1 MRGAAGCLGEEGR
14 RRRGTHLLKEMLI
27 SLSKWVPGGI
37 AGLGEAWRRPADH
50 LLKKIIISLSKSEAL
65 RPDVDFP

>member
-1 MRGAAGCLGEEGR
+1 MDEVKAGKLRWRGLA
-14 RRRGTHLLKEMLI
+14 
-27 SLSKWVPGGI
+27 WVG
-37 AGLGEAWRRPADH
+37 AWRRPADH

>member
-1 MRGAAGCLGEEGR
+1 MR
-14 RRRGTHLLKEMLI
+14 RRRRRLGEGTHLLKEMLI
-27 SLSKWVPGGI
+27 SLSKWVPGGR

-50 LLKKIIISLSKSEAL
+50 LLKKINISLSKSEAL